1 MIGSLIGGALAI
13 GSQIYAG
20 KKASEAMKNVKSSIE
35 GQKAENQA
43 WYDRRYNEDPLMRTS
58 AQRVL
63 TNTQKMLREGNRAA
77 AGRAAVAGGTEESVA
92 AEKAR
97 NNEALA
103 DAASRIAAQS
113 EAQKDAIEQQYM
125 ATKQGLTGQLN
136 KLEVDRANA
145 IAQAGSAAGSAAA
158 NMGQA
163 IDNDMNKKIE
173 LLIKLKD
180 SNLL

>member
-1 MIGSLIGGALAI
+1 MLGSLIGGALAI
-13 GSQIYAG
+13 GSALYGG
-20 KKASEAMKNVKSSIE
+20 KKASEAMNNVKSSIE

-63 TNTQKMLREGNRAA
+63 ANTQKMLRESNRAA

-92 AEKAR
+92 AEKER

-113 EAQKDAIEQQYM
+113 EARKDAVEQQYM

-136 KLEVDRANA
+136 NLEAARANA
-145 IAQAGSAAGSAAA
+145 IAQATGAAGSAAA
-158 NMGQA
+158 NMGAA
-163 IDNDMNKKIE
+163 IDDDLNKKVE
-173 LLIKLKD
+173 LAAKLAGGL
-180 SNLL
+180 N